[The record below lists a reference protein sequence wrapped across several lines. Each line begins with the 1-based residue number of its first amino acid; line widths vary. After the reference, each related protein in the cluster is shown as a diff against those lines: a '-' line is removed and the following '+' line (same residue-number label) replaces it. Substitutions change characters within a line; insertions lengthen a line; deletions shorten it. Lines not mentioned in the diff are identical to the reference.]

1 MRVEQIYELLNTSTN
16 EILGEETV
24 LQEDLSN
31 IVDIGNEIINQDKVD
46 NYVKKLVNRI
56 GKTVFKNRVYT
67 GNVPSILMDS
77 WEFGSILQKVTAELP
92 EAEVN
97 ETWEL
102 ENGREYKTDIFYQP
116 EVSAKFFNS
125 KITFEIPMSFT
136 EKQVKESFTSAAEM
150 NGFLSMLTTAIAN
163 SMTVRINN
171 LIMKTINNMTAE
183 TLADSGTNRAINLAE
198 GFENTEGLTL
208 ETAFTNDEFVK
219 HVSYQIRLYRD
230 RLTNI
235 STLFN
240 IGGKERF
247 TPKSE
252 LRTVLLSE
260 FATASEVY
268 LQSDTINKEL
278 TGLTDFESVPFW
290 QGSGT
295 EYSLQDTTSINVK
308 SSTGEVVEQ
317 SGIIGVMFDKEAVG
331 VANVDERVTTNYNP
345 KAEFYTNYYKFD
357 AGYYNDMNENFIVF
371 YVDFGTEE
379 PVEPVE

>member
-219 HVSYQIRLYRD
+219 HVAYQIKLYRD

-371 YVDFGTEE
+371 YVDFGTGE
-379 PVEPVE
+379 PVE

>member
-219 HVSYQIRLYRD
+219 HVSYQIKLYRD

-295 EYSLQDTTSINVK
+295 EYNLQDTTSINVK

-357 AGYYNDMNENFIVF
+357 AGYYNDMNENFVVF
-371 YVDFGTEE
+371 YVDFGTDE
-379 PVEPVE
+379 PVE

>member
-219 HVSYQIRLYRD
+219 HAAYQIKLYRD

-278 TGLTDFESVPFW
+278 IGLTDFESVPFW

-357 AGYYNDMNENFIVF
+357 AGYYNDMNENFVVF
-371 YVDFGTEE
+371 YVDFGTDETDE
-379 PVEPVE
+379 TE

>member
-268 LQSDTINKEL
+268 LQSGTINKEL